1 MELIIKQT
9 CINWE
14 IKRPLSENIKT
25 KKQAENLL
33 EDVLNI
39 IKNTDIKEF
48 FPNIEIDKNN
58 IKGEVIQDKNFTHV
72 IIFKILKIFNPL
84 INVWQGANIYNPYQ
98 IKYLKKI
105 NLKNNLKKIYIKA
118 GQISFNK
125 LLIMQNFGMGKINI
139 TEESK
144 NINWIPSKN
153 YS

>member
-1 MELIIKQT
+1 M
-9 CINWE
+9 
-14 IKRPLSENIKT
+14 
-25 KKQAENLL
+25 

-105 NLKNNLKKIYIKA
+105 NLKKIYIKA

-144 NINWIPSKN
+144 KINWIPSKN